1 MCRKIC
7 EQCGREFEVSPC
19 RKDSQRFCS
28 RKCYNKWRIGNTR
41 GENCSA
47 WKGGNVV
54 KICEHCG
61 GEFEIKRSMS
71 KQRFCSVECKG
82 KWQSEYMRGENA
94 ANWGGGNIVKRCKQC
109 GGEFEIEP
117 NKQNRSKFCS
127 KECYSKWQIENTS
140 TKPPTQPKRR
150 VELVC
155 KQCSEE
161 FEVIPSAI
169 AQQFCSRKCKGK
181 WQSENIRAEKNP
193 VWKGGKIATICKQC
207 GEIFKVHPSFGQ
219 QFCSV
224 KCKNEWFS
232 GENAHTWNGGISF
245 EPYCHKFNEK
255 FKESIREKF
264 GRVCFLCPTTEEE
277 NGQKLS
283 VHHTNYNKDCL
294 CDDSDCEF
302 VPLCVRCHSKTNAN
316 RDYWEKTIMDKLIN
330 PIN

>member
-161 FEVIPSAI
+161 F
-169 AQQFCSRKCKGK
+169 
-181 WQSENIRAEKNP
+181 
-193 VWKGGKIATICKQC
+193 
-207 GEIFKVHPSFGQ
+207 KVHPSFGQ